1 MKTKILVI
9 ILFSFTLLLG
19 SVKVSASSGILLEY
33 EIEGSAVG
41 GTTLLGNLKIIMQN
55 QIKRLTGNL
64 FYDEPGSPYPTLK
77 EKDLIVNYTDKTKA
91 LKTTDTGSWSTDPL
105 SDDFSMIKDNELSVT
120 LKSGSSSS
128 SVTAVVKISL
138 PADFGGEKIYVI
150 KLNYADT
157 DSNLFSEFQYPT
169 GLDFLGIYL
178 DNEKVVDSLNKKLSA
193 YKLKIPKSFTI
204 VAQQKGKDFL
214 NITGQLRSKMG
225 MGLPKNAFSM
235 K

>member
-1 MKTKILVI
+1 MKAKILAI
-9 ILFSFTLLLG
+9 IFFFLTLLLG
-19 SVKVSASSGILLEY
+19 SVQVSASSGILLEY
-33 EIEGSAVG
+33 EVEGSAVG
-41 GTTLLGNLKIIMQN
+41 GTTLLGNLKIMMQN

-91 LKTTDTGSWSTDPL
+91 LKTSDTGSWSTDPL
-105 SDDFSMIKDNELSVT
+105 SADFSMIKDNELSVS
-120 LKSGSSSS
+120 LKSTSPS
-128 SVTAVVKISL
+128 SVTTVIKISL

-150 KLNYADT
+150 KLNYEDN

-178 DNEKVVDSLNKKLSA
+178 DNEKVVDSLNQKLSA

-204 VAQQKGKDFL
+204 VGQQNGKDFL

-225 MGLPKNAFSM
+225 MGLPKNTFSM